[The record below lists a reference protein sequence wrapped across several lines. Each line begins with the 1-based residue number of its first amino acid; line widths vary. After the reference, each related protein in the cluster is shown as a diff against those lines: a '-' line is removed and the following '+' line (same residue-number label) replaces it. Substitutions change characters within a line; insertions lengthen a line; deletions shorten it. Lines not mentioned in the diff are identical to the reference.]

1 MLFDMGAIQ
10 IALEERLG
18 VAVHVLT
25 PGDLPTT
32 FRDQVLKEATPV

>member
-25 PGDLPTT
+25 PGGLPAT
-32 FRDQVLKEATPV
+32 FRDHVLKEATPV